1 MEAMSER
8 IELPP
13 DIASASHEVRAH
25 YVRMVQDGQHPRFA
39 EMCALQAPPGTRGTD
54 RAFMQGRLGGEW
66 LNSLPKKQAAW
77 LVGQAKAAGID
88 TNGKFYMGG
97 IADKRGHLDPEAWI
111 DSTADILRVAKKR
124 DLEVHGIVDYVPPQK
139 GPPKEVDINPRILR
153 EHVREEMKANP
164 KLKRGEAIEKV
175 KERIVPRWKRKK

>member
-1 MEAMSER
+1 MEAN

-13 DIASASHEVRAH
+13 EIAAASPAVQAH
-25 YVRMVQDGQHPRFA
+25 YVRMVEDGQTPRFA
-39 EMCALQAPPGTRGTD
+39 AMCALQQPPGTRGSD
-54 RAFMQGRLGGEW
+54 RAFMQGRLAGEW
-66 LNSLPKKQAAW
+66 LNNLPRKQADW
-77 LVGQAKAAGID
+77 LVRSARAAGIN
-88 TNGKFYMGG
+88 TSGKFYMGG
-97 IADKRGHLDPEAWI
+97 IADKRGWKDPEAWV

-153 EHVREEMKANP
+153 EHVREEMRKDP

-175 KERIVPRWKRKK
+175 KDRIVPHWKRKKK

>member
-1 MEAMSER
+1 MKYDA

-13 DIASASHEVRAH
+13 EIAASSWDVQSH
-25 YVRMVQDGQHPRFA
+25 YLRMIEAGQTPQFA
-39 EMCALQAPPGTRGTD
+39 AMCALQRPPGTRGTD
-54 RAFMQGRLGGEW
+54 RAFMQGRLAGEW
-66 LNSLPKKQAAW
+66 LNSLPPKQAQW
-77 LVGQAKAAGID
+77 LLRQAKSAGID
-88 TNGKFYMGG
+88 TTGKFYMGG
-97 IADKRGHLDPEAWI
+97 IADKRGHLDPEAWV

-153 EHVREEMKANP
+153 EHVRKEMKANP

-175 KERIVPRWKRKK
+175 KDRIVPHWKKKRK